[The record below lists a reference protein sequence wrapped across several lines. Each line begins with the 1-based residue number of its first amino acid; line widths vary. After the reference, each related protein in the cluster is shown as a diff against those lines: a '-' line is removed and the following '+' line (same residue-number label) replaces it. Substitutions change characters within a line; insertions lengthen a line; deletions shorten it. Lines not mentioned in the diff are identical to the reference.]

1 MIRKLYLEGE
11 AHALLM
17 AGLESFRASNMYVCA
32 WTYMCTREMWTTSR
46 HIWLWAASVPLLP
59 IYMTMTR
66 SDSIVSSLWTF
77 NSQMSQLSRS
87 RARHNAKTS
96 GTWSKI
102 PAKVSQC
109 SKPPSNVS
117 CLMAAHS
124 QVRSIIARIYCGFE
138 IKNVSLC
145 AWDVPLK
152 NERAVWPERCWKTIK
167 WNGWHGES
175 SALNLWLYLEDSCA
189 LRGTPHTQPGYTS
202 FRVLTRLAMCMCPAF
217 DRLWLQ
223 MQLLRHM

>member
-1 MIRKLYLEGE
+1 
-11 AHALLM
+11 
-17 AGLESFRASNMYVCA
+17 
-32 WTYMCTREMWTTSR
+32 MWTTSR
-46 HIWLWAASVPLLP
+46 HIWLWAASVSLLP

-77 NSQMSQLSRS
+77 NSQMSQLSHS

-102 PAKVSQC
+102 PGFRMFKAAVKCFMFHVS
-109 SKPPSNVS
+109 
-117 CLMAAHS
+117 HS
-124 QVRSIIARIYCGFE
+124 QVRSIIARIYSGFE

-175 SALNLWLYLEDSCA
+175 TALNLWLYLEDSCA
-189 LRGTPHTQPGYTS
+189 LRGTPHTRPGYTS
-202 FRVLTRLAMCMCPAF
+202 FRVLTRLAMCMRPAF
-217 DRLWLQ
+217 DLLWLQ
-223 MQLLRHM
+223 TQLLRHM

>member
-32 WTYMCTREMWTTSR
+32 CTYMCTREMWTTSR

-77 NSQMSQLSRS
+77 NSQMSQLSGS

-124 QVRSIIARIYCGFE
+124 QVRSINARIYCGFE
-138 IKNVSLC
+138 IKKKMWAYVPEMFRSKMRERYDLR
-145 AWDVPLK
+145 DVGRRLS
-152 NERAVWPERCWKTIK
+152 EMADMVRAVLLIC
-167 WNGWHGES
+167 
-175 SALNLWLYLEDSCA
+175 
-189 LRGTPHTQPGYTS
+189 GYI
-202 FRVLTRLAMCMCPAF
+202 
-217 DRLWLQ
+217 
-223 MQLLRHM
+223 